1 MSLIFRRNGRSITNN
16 ALPRLLSRDMVD
28 IYVGLE
34 NTHWI
39 LHEKLLCHRSRFF
52 RKALISKTG
61 RRNEHFALPDEEDHP
76 FKLFVAWL
84 YADVVPPAK
93 EEKDLGPLLDLYL
106 MGEKWEISKLK
117 LDVMEAVR
125 TWYHDT
131 DSWPGLR
138 RVQYIYSNTAPE
150 SPMREL
156 MISCAARMFVLGDG
170 LPPHWE
176 RAMRRDGAQ
185 LAVDIL
191 LSMQKWKIDENSVPD
206 ARKPPQVP
214 IPQEDELRREIKK
227 EIKNEGQ
234 SSGPSSRA
242 MSELPEYK
250 PSESEGTAVG
260 GGSDQ
265 ETAVEGS
272 Q

>member
-1 MSLIFRRNGRSITNN
+1 MSTCHKTPELRKRSGLTIPN
-16 ALPRLLSRDMVD
+16 RLLSHDLVD
-28 IYVGLE
+28 IYVGIE

-39 LHEKLLCHRSRFF
+39 LHEKLLCHRSKFF

-61 RRNEHFALPDEEDHP
+61 RRNEHFGLPDEEDLP
-76 FKLFVAWL
+76 FRQFVAWL

-106 MGEKWEISKLK
+106 MGEKWEINKLK
-117 LDVMEAVR
+117 LDVMNTVR
-125 TWYHDT
+125 TWYHET

-138 RVQYIYSNTAPE
+138 RVQYIYANTAPD

-191 LSMQKWKIDENSVPD
+191 LSMQKWKIDESVVPD

-214 IPQEDELRREIKK
+214 IPQEDELRLEIKA
-227 EIKNEGQ
+227 ENNG
-234 SSGPSSRA
+234 SSESS
-242 MSELPEYK
+242 MSDVPDYK
-250 PSESEGTAVG
+250 PSESE
-260 GGSDQ
+260 
-265 ETAVEGS
+265 ETAVEDNNE
-272 Q
+272 